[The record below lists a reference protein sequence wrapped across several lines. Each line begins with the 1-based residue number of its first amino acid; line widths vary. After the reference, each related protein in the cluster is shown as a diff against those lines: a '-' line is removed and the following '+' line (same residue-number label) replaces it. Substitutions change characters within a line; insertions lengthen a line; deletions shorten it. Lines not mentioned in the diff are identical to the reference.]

1 MNGTGICTDSSALL
15 PADVADRFGVEVVP
29 IAVALDGVS
38 WDKRARSLDDFYE
51 QLDRGAT
58 ATTSQPSPGDLVDA
72 YAKLAARGADSVL
85 SIHLDARVSG
95 TGTAAELAA
104 REAPI
109 PVRVVD
115 TKTVSFGVAAC
126 VREAA
131 AAIEAGA
138 STDAGATAATRLG
151 AAMRN
156 AFVART
162 GAGGRVPG
170 PSGWTVLTFVDGA
183 TQPIAA
189 CGSAEE
195 ASEVM
200 AERVR
205 ASEEPFRAAVGH
217 AGTLVEREADVLADA
232 LADSPQAV
240 EIERYR
246 VGAPVGAH
254 TGGAS
259 FGVFWWPI
267 AS

>member
-1 MNGTGICTDSSALL
+1 MNRTGICTDSSALL

-29 IAVALDGVS
+29 IAVTLDGQLF
-38 WDKRARSLDDFYE
+38 DERDRPLEDFYE
-51 QLDRGAT
+51 RLDRGAEV
-58 ATTSQPSPGDLVDA
+58 TTSQPSPGDFADA
-72 YAKLAARGADSVL
+72 YAGLAARGARTVL

-95 TGTAAELAA
+95 TSTAAEIAA
-104 REAPI
+104 TEASI
-109 PVRVVD
+109 PVSVVD
-115 TKTVSFGVAAC
+115 TKTVSFGVGAC

-131 AAIEAGA
+131 AAIETGA
-138 STDAGATAATRLG
+138 STEAGAAAAIRLG

-156 AFVART
+156 AFVARS
-162 GAGGRVPG
+162 GPGGRVPG
-170 PSGWTVLTFVDGA
+170 ASGWAVLTFVDGA
-183 TQPIAA
+183 TQPVAA
-189 CGSAEE
+189 CRSADE
-195 ASEVM
+195 AIEVM
-200 AERVR
+200 AERVH

-217 AGTLVEREADVLADA
+217 AGTLVKREADVLADA
-232 LADSPQAV
+232 LASSPRAV